1 MSRWLG
7 APSGLRPQDRHDDL
21 PYLIRLAL
29 AAGDSATAARAAA
42 TARADMAA
50 YESPSRVTA
59 ARFCQALVADDAAA
73 LLAVAADYRTYGW
86 LPKYSYALEEAAVRL
101 AAAGETTRARAALTD
116 AARALTSMGATWDVR
131 RADARLRSYGV
142 RRGPRSVHRRVTTG
156 WDSLTPSETRIA
168 ELVAEGLSNPD
179 IATKLYLSRR
189 TVQTHVSNILA
200 KLQVNSRAGIVR
212 VAAEVGGVAGGEAA
226 AGAIGEAAAHAA
238 TEGPT

>member
-1 MSRWLG
+1 
-7 APSGLRPQDRHDDL
+7 
-21 PYLIRLAL
+21 
-29 AAGDSATAARAAA
+29 
-42 TARADMAA
+42 
-50 YESPSRVTA
+50 
-59 ARFCQALVADDAAA
+59 
-73 LLAVAADYRTYGW
+73 
-86 LPKYSYALEEAAVRL
+86 
-101 AAAGETTRARAALTD
+101 
-116 AARALTSMGATWDVR
+116 
-131 RADARLRSYGV
+131 
-142 RRGPRSVHRRVTTG
+142 VHRRVTTG